1 MANYFCILPVPDA
14 HIDFIHEHPQTL
26 SDYLNGEAPDFKPA
40 IAPKPSLWQRI
51 TGNVPVAPAP
61 PAIPTDWPTS
71 ECQLIG
77 EAVNHRNVD
86 LFHLILTGS
95 TEFVSGSGAFF
106 QTWLESG
113 STRQHNAVDLTHV
126 NEDFAFK
133 SGQVPELA
141 ALLSQVNMDDVKLRF
156 SEWLHSQGE
165 SNDVTDE
172 DCTEIFEEFKTF
184 AATANSASQQTRG
197 LIWISC

>member
-26 SDYLNGEAPDFKPA
+26 SDYLNGEAPDLRPA
-40 IAPKPSLWQRI
+40 ITPKPSLWQRI
-51 TGNVPVAPAP
+51 TGKVPVPPSP

-86 LFHLILTGS
+86 LFHLILNGTK
-95 TEFVSGSGAFF
+95 EFVNGSGALF

-113 STRQHNAVDLTHV
+113 DTHKHNAIDLTHA

-133 SGQVPELA
+133 SDQVPELA
-141 ALLSQVNMDDVKLRF
+141 SLLSQVNMDMVKSGF

-165 SNDVTDE
+165 SYDVTD
-172 DCTEIFEEFKTF
+172 
-184 AATANSASQQTRG
+184 
-197 LIWISC
+197 